1 MNSIAF
7 DVENEKRFSSKIQKF
22 FRRYQV
28 SSILKKC
35 NAYKEQGFS
44 VVTLIQYLFCLVFR
58 NRSMFLDMQSE
69 TEKAPE
75 FRKDTVYRLKNSTY
89 IDWKRFTTLLAS
101 RIISDTIAPLTSEN
115 RRNAFIMGDSIAYA
129 DRDCERLRGKYL
141 RLTLNSRKSA
151 NVAKTAVARELAC
164 FLWGMINGRIA

>member
-7 DVENEKRFSSKIQKF
+7 DVENGKRFSSRIQKF
-22 FRRYQV
+22 FRRYQI
-28 SSILKKC
+28 SGILKKC

-69 TEKAPE
+69 KAPE
-75 FRKDTVYRLKNSTY
+75 FKKDTVYRLKNSTH

-129 DRDCERLRGKYL
+129 DRGCERLRGKYL

-164 FLWGMINGRIA
+164 FLWEMINGRIA

>member
-1 MNSIAF
+1 MTIIAF
-7 DVENEKRFSSKIQKF
+7 DVENEKRFSFRIQKF
-22 FRRYQV
+22 FRRYQI
-28 SSILKKC
+28 SGILKKC

-69 TEKAPE
+69 KAPE
-75 FRKDTVYRLKNSTY
+75 FKKDTVYRLKNSIH

-129 DRDCERLRGKYL
+129 DRGCERLRGKYL